1 MLRIVQYDMGGG
13 EKEMNVLV
21 VDDDREIVDS
31 ICIFLSGE
39 GYKALKAYDGI
50 EALDILSENEV
61 HLMILD
67 IMMPK
72 LNGIKTLMKLRESRN
87 IPVILLSAKS
97 EDADKIFGLTAGADD
112 YVTKPFN
119 PSELMA
125 RVKSQLRRYTT
136 LGSIGKQNGEI
147 VIDGLSVNTESKT
160 VKVDGEPVRLTPV
173 EYKILELLVRNR
185 GRVFS
190 AEDIY
195 SNVWNEQSAVSDNT
209 IAVHVRHI
217 REKIEINPKEP
228 KYLKVVWGIG
238 YKID

>member
-1 MLRIVQYDMGGG
+1 
-13 EKEMNVLV
+13 MNILV
-21 VDDDREIVDS
+21 VDDDREIVES
-31 ICIFLSGE
+31 ISIFLSGE
-39 GYKALKAYDGI
+39 GHKALKAYDGI
-50 EALDILSENEV
+50 EALDILSDNEV

-67 IMMPK
+67 VMMPK
-72 LNGIKTLMKLRESRN
+72 LDGIKTLMKLRESRN

-97 EDADKIFGLTAGADD
+97 EDTDKILGLTAGADD

-125 RVKSQLRRYTT
+125 RVKSQLRRYTV

-147 VIDGLSVNTESKT
+147 IIDGLCVNTESKT
-160 VKVDGEPVRLTPV
+160 VKVDGETVRLTPI
-173 EYKILELLVRNR
+173 EYKILEFLVRSR

-195 SNVWNEQSAVSDNT
+195 SNVWNEQTAVGDNT

>member
-1 MLRIVQYDMGGG
+1 
-13 EKEMNVLV
+13 MNILV

-31 ICIFLSGE
+31 IGIFLSGE
-39 GYKALKAYDGI
+39 GYKVLKAYDGI

-72 LNGIKTLMKLRESRN
+72 LDGIKTLMKLRESRN

-97 EDADKIFGLTAGADD
+97 EDADKILGLTAGADD

-119 PSELMA
+119 PSELVA

-147 VIDGLSVNTESKT
+147 VIDGLVVNTEKKT
-160 VKVDGEPVRLTPV
+160 VKVDGEDVRLTPI

-195 SNVWNEQSAVSDNT
+195 SNVWNEETVVGDNT
-209 IAVHVRHI
+209 IAVHIRHI

-238 YKID
+238 YKVD

>member
-1 MLRIVQYDMGGG
+1 
-13 EKEMNVLV
+13 MNVLV
-21 VDDDREIVDS
+21 VDDDREIVES
-31 ICIFLSGE
+31 ISIFLSGE
-39 GYKALKAYDGI
+39 GYKPLKAYDGL
-50 EALDILSENEV
+50 EALEILSENQV

-72 LNGIKTLMKLRESRN
+72 MNGIKTLMTLRESRN

-97 EDADKIFGLTAGADD
+97 EDSDKIFGLTAGADD

-147 VIDGLSVNTESKT
+147 VINGLCVDTERKT
-160 VKVDGEPVRLTPV
+160 VKVDGELVRLTPV

-190 AEDIY
+190 ANDIY
-195 SNVWNEQSAVSDNT
+195 TNVWHEQAIVGDGT

-217 REKIEINPKEP
+217 REKIEINPREP
-228 KYLKVVWGIG
+228 KYLKIVWGVG
-238 YKID
+238 YKVD

>member
-1 MLRIVQYDMGGG
+1 
-13 EKEMNVLV
+13 MNVLV
-21 VDDDREIVDS
+21 VDDDREIVES
-31 ICIFLSGE
+31 ISIFLSGE
-39 GYKALKAYDGI
+39 GYKALKAYDGL
-50 EALDILSENEV
+50 EALDMLIDNEV

-72 LNGIKTLMKLRESRN
+72 LDGIKTLMKLRESRN
-87 IPVILLSAKS
+87 VPVILLSAKS
-97 EDADKIFGLTAGADD
+97 EDSDKIFGLTAGADD

-136 LGSIGKQNGEI
+136 LGAIGKQNGEI
-147 VIDGLSVNTESKT
+147 IINGLCVDTESKT
-160 VKVDGEPVRLTPV
+160 VKVDGELVRLTPV

-190 AEDIY
+190 ANDIY
-195 SNVWNEQSAVSDNT
+195 TNVWNEQAIVGDGT

-217 REKIEINPKEP
+217 REKIEINPREP
-228 KYLKVVWGIG
+228 KYLKIVWGVG
-238 YKID
+238 YKVD

>member
-1 MLRIVQYDMGGG
+1 
-13 EKEMNVLV
+13 MNILI
-21 VDDDREIVDS
+21 VDDDREIVES
-31 ICIFLSGE
+31 TSIFLKGE
-39 GYKALKAYDGI
+39 GYRVFKAYDGI
-50 EALDILSENEV
+50 EALDILSEEQI

-67 IMMPK
+67 IMMPR
-72 LNGIKTLMKLRESRN
+72 LDGIKTLMKLRESRN
-87 IPVILLSAKS
+87 VPVILLSAKS
-97 EDADKIFGLTAGADD
+97 EDADKILGLTAGADD

-119 PSELMA
+119 PSELVA

-147 VIDGLSVNTESKT
+147 VIDGLCVNTESKT
-160 VKVDGEPVRLTPV
+160 VKVDGENVRLTPV

-195 SNVWNEQSAVSDNT
+195 SNVWNEQNIVGDNT

>member
-1 MLRIVQYDMGGG
+1 MH
-13 EKEMNVLV
+13 VLV
-21 VDDDREIVDS
+21 VDDDREIVES
-31 ICIFLSGE
+31 ISIFLSGE

-50 EALDILSENEV
+50 EALEILSENEV

-72 LNGIKTLMKLRESRN
+72 LDGIKTLMKLRESRN

-125 RVKSQLRRYTT
+125 RVKSQLRRYTM
-136 LGSIGKQNGEI
+136 LGSIGKQKGEI
-147 VIDGLSVNTESKT
+147 VIDGLCVNTESKT
-160 VKVDGEPVRLTPV
+160 VKVDGENVRLTPV
-173 EYKILELLVRNR
+173 EYKILELLARNR
-185 GRVFS
+185 GKVFS

-195 SNVWNEQSAVSDNT
+195 SNVWNEQSAVGDNT

-228 KYLKVVWGIG
+228 RYLKVVWGVG

>member
-1 MLRIVQYDMGGG
+1 
-13 EKEMNVLV
+13 MNVLV

-31 ICIFLSGE
+31 ISIFLSGE
-39 GYKALKAYDGI
+39 GYKAIKAYDGI
-50 EALDILSENEV
+50 EALDALSENEV

-67 IMMPK
+67 VMMPR
-72 LNGIKTLMKLRESRN
+72 LDGIKTLMKLRESRN

-97 EDADKIFGLTAGADD
+97 EDTDKIFGLTAGADD

-119 PSELMA
+119 TSELMA

-147 VIDGLSVNTESKT
+147 VIEGLSVNTESKT

-173 EYKILELLVRNR
+173 EYKILELLARNR

-195 SNVWNEQSAVSDNT
+195 SNVWNEQNVVNDNT

-217 REKIEINPKEP
+217 RDKIEINPKEP

>member
-1 MLRIVQYDMGGG
+1 
-13 EKEMNVLV
+13 MNILV
-21 VDDDREIVDS
+21 VDDDREIVES

-39 GYKALKAYDGI
+39 GYRPFKAYDGI
-50 EALDILSENEV
+50 EALEVLSENEV

-72 LNGIKTLMKLRESRN
+72 MDGIKTLIKLRESRN

-97 EDADKIFGLTAGADD
+97 EDTDKIFGLTAGADD

-119 PSELMA
+119 PSVLMA

-136 LGSIGKQNGEI
+136 LGAIEKQNGEI
-147 VIDGLSVNTESKT
+147 VIDGLRVNTEKKS
-160 VKVDGEPVRLTPV
+160 VQVEGENVRLTPL
-173 EYKILELLVRNR
+173 EYRILELLARNR

-190 AEDIY
+190 AEEIY
-195 SNVWNEQSAVSDNT
+195 SNVWNEQSVVGDNT
-209 IAVHVRHI
+209 IAVHIRHI
-217 REKIEINPKEP
+217 REKIEIDPKEP

>member
-1 MLRIVQYDMGGG
+1 
-13 EKEMNVLV
+13 MNILV

-31 ICIFLSGE
+31 IGIFLSGE
-39 GYKALKAYDGI
+39 GYKVLKAYDGI

-72 LNGIKTLMKLRESRN
+72 LDGIKTLMKLRESRN

-97 EDADKIFGLTAGADD
+97 EDADKILGLTAGADD

-119 PSELMA
+119 PSELVA

-147 VIDGLSVNTESKT
+147 VIDGLVVNTENKT
-160 VKVDGEPVRLTPV
+160 VKVDGEDVRLTPI

-195 SNVWNEQSAVSDNT
+195 SNVWNEETVVGDNT

>member
-1 MLRIVQYDMGGG
+1 
-13 EKEMNVLV
+13 MNVLV

-31 ICIFLSGE
+31 ISIFLSGE
-39 GYKALKAYDGI
+39 GYKAIKAYDGI
-50 EALDILSENEV
+50 EALEALSENEV

-72 LNGIKTLMKLRESRN
+72 LDGIKTLMKLRESRN

-136 LGSIGKQNGEI
+136 LGTIGKQNGEI

-195 SNVWNEQSAVSDNT
+195 SNVWNEQNVVNDNT

>member
-1 MLRIVQYDMGGG
+1 
-13 EKEMNVLV
+13 MNVLV

-31 ICIFLSGE
+31 ISIFLSGE
-39 GYKALKAYDGI
+39 GYKAIKAYDGI
-50 EALDILSENEV
+50 EALDALSENEV

-72 LNGIKTLMKLRESRN
+72 LDGIKTLMKLRESRN

-238 YKID
+238 YKSD

>member
-1 MLRIVQYDMGGG
+1 
-13 EKEMNVLV
+13 MNVLV

-31 ICIFLSGE
+31 ISIFLSGE
-39 GYKALKAYDGI
+39 GYKAIKAYDGI
-50 EALDILSENEV
+50 EALDALSENEV

-72 LNGIKTLMKLRESRN
+72 LDGIKTLMKLRESRN

-136 LGSIGKQNGEI
+136 LGSIGKQSGEI

-173 EYKILELLVRNR
+173 EYKILELLARNR

-195 SNVWNEQSAVSDNT
+195 SNVWNEQNVVNDNT

>member
-1 MLRIVQYDMGGG
+1 
-13 EKEMNVLV
+13 MNILV

-31 ICIFLSGE
+31 IGIFLSGE
-39 GYKALKAYDGI
+39 GYKVLKAYDGI
-50 EALDILSENEV
+50 EALDILSEMQV

-72 LNGIKTLMKLRESRN
+72 LDGIKTLLKLRESRN

-97 EDADKIFGLTAGADD
+97 EDADKILGLTAGADD

-119 PSELMA
+119 PSELVA

-147 VIDGLSVNTESKT
+147 VIDGLVVNTENKT
-160 VKVDGEPVRLTPV
+160 VKVDGEDVRLTPI
-173 EYKILELLVRNR
+173 EYKILELLMRNR

-195 SNVWNEQSAVSDNT
+195 SNVWNEETVVGDNT
-209 IAVHVRHI
+209 IAVHIRHI

>member
-1 MLRIVQYDMGGG
+1 
-13 EKEMNVLV
+13 MNVLV

-39 GYKALKAYDGI
+39 GYMALKAYDGI

>member
-1 MLRIVQYDMGGG
+1 
-13 EKEMNVLV
+13 MNVLV
-21 VDDDREIVDS
+21 VDDDKEIVES
-31 ICIFLSGE
+31 ISIFLSGE
-39 GYKALKAYDGI
+39 GYKPLKAYDGM
-50 EALDILSENEV
+50 EALDILSESQV

-67 IMMPK
+67 IMMPR
-72 LNGIKTLMKLRESRN
+72 LDGIRTLMKLRESRN

-97 EDADKIFGLTAGADD
+97 EDADKILGLTAGADD

-125 RVKSQLRRYTT
+125 RVKSQLRRYTQ

-147 VIDGLSVNTESKT
+147 VIDGLCVNTESKT
-160 VKVDGEPVRLTPV
+160 VKVDGEAVRLTPV

-195 SNVWNEQSAVSDNT
+195 SNVWNEQNAVGDNT

-217 REKIEINPKEP
+217 REKIEINPREP
-228 KYLKVVWGIG
+228 RYLKVVWGIG
-238 YKID
+238 YKIE

>member
-1 MLRIVQYDMGGG
+1 
-13 EKEMNVLV
+13 MNILV

-31 ICIFLSGE
+31 IGIFLSGE
-39 GYKALKAYDGI
+39 GYKVLKAYDGI

-72 LNGIKTLMKLRESRN
+72 LDGIKTLMKLRESRN

-97 EDADKIFGLTAGADD
+97 EDADKILGLTAGADD

-119 PSELMA
+119 PSELVA

-147 VIDGLSVNTESKT
+147 VIDGLVVNTEKKT
-160 VKVDGEPVRLTPV
+160 VKVDGEDVRLTPI

-195 SNVWNEQSAVSDNT
+195 SNVWNEETVVGDNT
-209 IAVHVRHI
+209 IAVHIRHI

>member
-1 MLRIVQYDMGGG
+1 
-13 EKEMNVLV
+13 MNVLV
-21 VDDDREIVDS
+21 VDDDREIVES
-31 ICIFLSGE
+31 IGIFLSAE
-39 GYKALKAYDGI
+39 GYQPLKAYDGI
-50 EALDILSENEV
+50 KALDVLSENEV

-72 LNGIKTLMKLRESRN
+72 LDGIKTLMKLRESRN

-97 EDADKIFGLTAGADD
+97 EDGDKIFGLTAGADD

-125 RVKSQLRRYTT
+125 RVRSQLRRYTT

-147 VIDGLSVNTESKT
+147 RIDGLCVDTERKT
-160 VKVDGEPVRLTPV
+160 VQVDGENIRLTPI

-190 AEDIY
+190 AEEIY
-195 SNVWNEQSAVSDNT
+195 SNVWNEDTVVGDNT

>member
-1 MLRIVQYDMGGG
+1 
-13 EKEMNVLV
+13 MNILV

-31 ICIFLSGE
+31 ISIFLSGE
-39 GYKALKAYDGI
+39 GYKAIKAYDGI
-50 EALDILSENEV
+50 EALDALSENEV

-72 LNGIKTLMKLRESRN
+72 LDGIRTLMKLRESRN

-195 SNVWNEQSAVSDNT
+195 SNVWNEQNVVNDNT

>member
-1 MLRIVQYDMGGG
+1 
-13 EKEMNVLV
+13 MNILV
-21 VDDDREIVDS
+21 VDDDREIVES
-31 ICIFLSGE
+31 IGIFLHGE
-39 GYKALKAYDGI
+39 GYKVFKAYNGI
-50 EALDILSENEV
+50 EALEALSENEI

-72 LNGIKTLMKLRESRN
+72 LDGIMTLMKLRESRN

-97 EDADKIFGLTAGADD
+97 EDNDKIFGLTAGADD
-112 YVTKPFN
+112 YVTKPFS

-147 VIDGLSVNTESKT
+147 VIDGLCVNTEQKT
-160 VKVDGEPVRLTPV
+160 VKVDGENVRLTPV

-195 SNVWNEQSAVSDNT
+195 SNVWNEDSIVGDNT

-228 KYLKVVWGIG
+228 RYLKVVWGVG
-238 YKID
+238 YKIE

>member
-1 MLRIVQYDMGGG
+1 
-13 EKEMNVLV
+13 MNVLV

-31 ICIFLSGE
+31 ISIFLSGE

-50 EALDILSENEV
+50 EALECLSENEV
-61 HLMILD
+61 HLIILD

-72 LNGIKTLMKLRESRN
+72 LDGIKTLIKLRESRN

-97 EDADKIFGLTAGADD
+97 EDTDKIFGLTAGADD
-112 YVTKPFN
+112 YITKPFN

-125 RVKSQLRRYTT
+125 RVKSQLRRYTL

-147 VIDGLSVNTESKT
+147 VIDG
-160 VKVDGEPVRLTPV
+160 EPVRLTPI

-185 GRVFS
+185 GRVYS
-190 AEDIY
+190 AEEIY
-195 SNVWNEQSAVSDNT
+195 ANVWNEESAVGDNT
-209 IAVHVRHI
+209 IAVHIRHI

-238 YKID
+238 YKVN

>member
-1 MLRIVQYDMGGG
+1 
-13 EKEMNVLV
+13 MNILV

-31 ICIFLSGE
+31 IAIFLIGE
-39 GYKALKAYDGI
+39 NYNVFKAYNGI
-50 EALDILSENEV
+50 EALEVLSEREV

-67 IMMPK
+67 IMMPQ
-72 LNGIKTLMKLRESRN
+72 LDGIKTLMKLRESKN

-97 EDADKIFGLTAGADD
+97 EDSDKIFGLAAGADD

-119 PSELMA
+119 PSELVA
-125 RVKSQLRRYTT
+125 RVKSQLRRYTS
-136 LGSIGKQNGEI
+136 LGSMVNSGGEI
-147 VIDGLSVNTESKT
+147 TISGLSVNTESKT
-160 VKVDGEPVRLTPV
+160 VRVDGESVRLTPI
-173 EYKILELLVRNR
+173 EYKILELLARNR

-195 SNVWNEQSAVSDNT
+195 RNVWNEDIVVGDNT

-238 YKID
+238 YKVD

>member
-1 MLRIVQYDMGGG
+1 
-13 EKEMNVLV
+13 MNILV
-21 VDDDREIVDS
+21 VDDDRDIVES
-31 ICIFLSGE
+31 IAIFLANE
-39 GYKALKAYDGI
+39 NYNILKAYDGLEAI
-50 EALDILSENEV
+50 EILNDNEV

-72 LNGIKTLMKLRESRN
+72 LDGIKTLMKLRESRN

-97 EDADKIFGLTAGADD
+97 EDADKILGLTAGADD

-119 PSELMA
+119 PSELVA

-147 VIDGLSVNTESKT
+147 VIDGLVVNTENKT
-160 VKVDGEPVRLTPV
+160 VKVDGEDVRLTPI

-195 SNVWNEQSAVSDNT
+195 SNVWNEETVVGDNT
-209 IAVHVRHI
+209 IAVHIRHI